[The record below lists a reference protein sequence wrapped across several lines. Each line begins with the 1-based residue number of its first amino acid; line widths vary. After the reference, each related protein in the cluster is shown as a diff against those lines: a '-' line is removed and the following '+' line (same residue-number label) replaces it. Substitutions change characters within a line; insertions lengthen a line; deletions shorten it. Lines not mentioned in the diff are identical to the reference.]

1 MNRDEDRELRRRAD
15 REAERALFEH
25 REQLQPPAGSAERSW
40 AALQRRI
47 AAGEAAPVLAEPV
60 RARGGRRVVIA
71 VLAAA
76 AVLALW
82 QWRPQALR
90 RGEAVGA
97 VEAILMRV
105 DPDGSRRAAWAAKAA
120 KGGVGEAGSG
130 DRSGAGTGVTAAGS
144 GDRSGEAGS
153 GDGAGAAGSGDRS
166 GAAGSGDRSGAAGS
180 GDRSGAAG
188 SGDRAAGG
196 AVLKDRS
203 TGDLAV
209 ELAQVRA
216 AGEAVRAGR
225 GEEALAAAEAY
236 LRAHPLGAFAPE
248 ARLHQAEALC
258 LLGREAAARAAA
270 EAFLRELPD
279 SPLRARVAG
288 VCAATK

>member
-60 RARGGRRVVIA
+60 RAGGGRRVVIA

-90 RGEAVGA
+90 RGEAAGA
-97 VEAILMRV
+97 VEAVLMRV
-105 DPDGSRRAAWAAKAA
+105 DPDGSRRAAWAAK
-120 KGGVGEAGSG
+120 GGAGEAGSG
-130 DRSGAGTGVTAAGS
+130 DRSGAGTGVTEAGS
-144 GDRSGEAGS
+144 GDRSGEASSGDGAGAAGFGDRSGADGSGDRSGAAGS

-166 GAAGSGDRSGAAGS
+166 GVT
-180 GDRSGAAG
+180 
-188 SGDRAAGG
+188 GG

>member
-1 MNRDEDRELRRRAD
+1 M
-15 REAERALFEH
+15 
-25 REQLQPPAGSAERSW
+25 
-40 AALQRRI
+40 
-47 AAGEAAPVLAEPV
+47 
-60 RARGGRRVVIA
+60 
-71 VLAAA
+71 
-76 AVLALW
+76 
-82 QWRPQALR
+82 
-90 RGEAVGA
+90 
-97 VEAILMRV
+97 
-105 DPDGSRRAAWAAKAA
+105 
-120 KGGVGEAGSG
+120 
-130 DRSGAGTGVTAAGS
+130 T
-144 GDRSGEAGS
+144 
-153 GDGAGAAGSGDRS
+153 
-166 GAAGSGDRSGAAGS
+166 
-180 GDRSGAAG
+180 
-188 SGDRAAGG
+188 GG

>member
-25 REQLQPPAGSAERSW
+25 REQLQPPAGAADRSW

-105 DPDGSRRAAWAAKAA
+105 DPDGSRRAAWAAK
-120 KGGVGEAGSG
+120 GGAGEAGSG
-130 DRSGAGTGVTAAGS
+130 DRSAGSGDRSDGSGDRSGSAGS
-144 GDRSGEAGS
+144 GDRSGAAGS
-153 GDGAGAAGSGDRS
+153 GDGAGSAGSGDRS
-166 GAAGSGDRSGAAGS
+166 GAAGSGDRSGVT
-180 GDRSGAAG
+180 
-188 SGDRAAGG
+188 GG

>member
-60 RARGGRRVVIA
+60 RAGGGRRVVIA

-90 RGEAVGA
+90 RGEAAGA
-97 VEAILMRV
+97 VEAVLMRV
-105 DPDGSRRAAWAAKAA
+105 DPDGSRRAAWAAK
-120 KGGVGEAGSG
+120 GGAGEAGSG
-130 DRSGAGTGVTAAGS
+130 DRSGAGTGVTEAGS
-144 GDRSGEAGS
+144 GDRSGEASSGDGAGAAGFGDRSGADGSGDRSGAAGS

-166 GAAGSGDRSGAAGS
+166 G
-180 GDRSGAAG
+180 
-188 SGDRAAGG
+188 AAGG

>member
-1 MNRDEDRELRRRAD
+1 MNRDEDDRELRRRAD
-15 REAERALFEH
+15 REAERVLFEH
-25 REQLQPPAGSAERSW
+25 REQLQPPAGAADRSW

-90 RGEAVGA
+90 RGEAAGA
-97 VEAILMRV
+97 VEAVLMRV
-105 DPDGSRRAAWAAKAA
+105 DPDGSRRAAWAAK
-120 KGGVGEAGSG
+120 GGAGEAGSG
-130 DRSGAGTGVTAAGS
+130 DRSAGSGDRSDGSGDRSGSAGS
-144 GDRSGEAGS
+144 GDRSGAAGS
-153 GDGAGAAGSGDRS
+153 GDGAGSAGSGDRS
-166 GAAGSGDRSGAAGS
+166 GAAGSGDRSGVT
-180 GDRSGAAG
+180 
-188 SGDRAAGG
+188 GG